1 RPRPGS
7 SSAALLW
14 SPSMKMEFA
23 DTADGLVN
31 VTLIGRLDTPRGER
45 VEPHL
50 VASLVPR
57 GAPAIVDLSRLELVS
72 SMRLRMFIAIAR
84 DLARNNGKLVLYSP
98 QPWVNVIFTTASLHS
113 IISVR
118 PDAASAAVAARA

>member
-1 RPRPGS
+1 
-7 SSAALLW
+7 
-14 SPSMKMEFA
+14 MQMEIA

-31 VTLIGRLDTPRGER
+31 VTLVGRLDTPAVEHI
-45 VEPHL
+45 EPHL

-57 GAPAIVDLSRLELVS
+57 GARAIVDLSRLEFVS
-72 SMRLRMFIAIAR
+72 SMALRMFITIAR
-84 DLARNNGKLVLYSP
+84 DLALNNGKLVLYSP